1 MEVGRAWLH
10 GVSAG
15 HPETEGSS
23 FQGAESTSSG
33 VQGAPRTV
41 PRARGQDS
49 SRRGHACHTL
59 GSAPQHQG
67 PQDAESWASPT
78 LQEAAWL
85 GTRSA

>member
-1 MEVGRAWLH
+1 MGCRLGTLRRRAAASKEQK
-10 GVSAG
+10 VPA
-15 HPETEGSS
+15 
-23 FQGAESTSSG
+23 QGCR
-33 VQGAPRTV
+33 GAPRTV